1 MTIWPELFLLNVVP
15 NWYLETLLLHKLMSF
30 LRSAL
35 LFICWMTPLFD
46 VRKLPARIDMWI
58 CSPLRIDH
66 RENVTIIGVKWV
78 SFKKVISHQ
87 FAGGSDLES
96 MVFYRWTK
104 WIINHRNYP
113 QFIYFHLHKVLPA
126 APRAWSP
133 WFHVFFIP
141 RPAEFIK
148 NTSSICLCLNPS
160 LAKFNKIFQHHG
172 AHGIVIHSDCYV
184 SKDILTIHDKPPISY
199 CWFYQILSQYIMV
212 H

>member
-1 MTIWPELFLLNVVP
+1 
-15 NWYLETLLLHKLMSF
+15 MSF

-58 CSPLRIDH
+58 CSPLKIDH

-160 LAKFNKIFQHHG
+160 LAKFNTWTLWMSSQKQMMNGWHWMMDEWHDQADDLNILNRRGLVRH
-172 AHGIVIHSDCYV
+172 V
-184 SKDILTIHDKPPISY
+184 S
-199 CWFYQILSQYIMV
+199 CGNFA
-212 H
+212 

>member
-1 MTIWPELFLLNVVP
+1 
-15 NWYLETLLLHKLMSF
+15 MSF

-58 CSPLRIDH
+58 CSPLKIDH

-78 SFKKVISHQ
+78 SLKKIISHQ

-96 MVFYRWTK
+96 MVCYGWTK

-160 LAKFNKIFQHHG
+160 LAKFN
-172 AHGIVIHSDCYV
+172 
-184 SKDILTIHDKPPISY
+184 IS
-199 CWFYQILSQYIMV
+199 CDLQNPKNCPWLHAAEALEDLEVTWGQWSSAT
-212 H
+212 